1 MTKHTPSPNHVPRP
15 KAFRRAAVGAAALV
29 AAGAL
34 LTACSTTPSAGSSS
48 AAASSAGASASA
60 KTLRIVDIA
69 ALITDSFFITGKCGA
84 QAAAKANNATLQ
96 FQGPTSNSA
105 TAEIQAFSAA
115 AATKPDAM
123 LVAPFSNTGF
133 SASVTALM
141 KKGTPV
147 WATGQTLEPA
157 VAYGTTITDYLEAS
171 KPLVDIIGKLSGG
184 KGTVGLIADTTGN
197 KTDSDRY
204 TELGPAL
211 EQKFSGVKL
220 LSPQFAQNSTSSAS
234 TVASALIQGHPDMK
248 VIYATSGPEAVGAAA
263 AIKAAGKTASV
274 KLVSFDSSPD
284 QITLLKNNQLAATVG
299 QSPYESSFIG
309 TTKVIQYLRAH
320 PGSTSAA
327 PATATI
333 TATPTLLLTPT
344 NVNTAAAKKYQ
355 YFTTCG

>member
-1 MTKHTPSPNHVPRP
+1 MTKHSSIPHRIARP
-15 KAFRRAAVGAAALV
+15 ASLRRAGVGAVALV
-29 AAGAL
+29 AATAL
-34 LTACSTTPSAGSSS
+34 LSACSSTPSSGGSS
-48 AAASSAGASASA
+48 AAASSSAGASQ

-69 ALITDSFFITGKCGA
+69 ALVTDSFFITGKCGA
-84 QAAAKANNATLQ
+84 EAAAKAGNATLQ

-115 AATKPDAM
+115 AATNPDAM

-133 SASVTALM
+133 SSSVTALQ
-141 KKGTPV
+141 KKGVPV

-157 VAYGTTITDYLEAS
+157 VAYGTTITNYLEAS

-184 KGTVGLIADTTGN
+184 SGTVGLIADTTGN

-204 TELGPAL
+204 TQLGPAL
-211 EQKFSGVKL
+211 TQKYSGVKL
-220 LSPQFAQNSTSSAS
+220 LSPQFAQNSTSMAS
-234 TVASALIQGHPDMK
+234 TVAAALIQGHPDMK

-263 AIKAAGKTASV
+263 AIKAAGKTSTV

-284 QITLLKNNQLAATVG
+284 QIKLLKADQLAATVG
-299 QSPYESSFIG
+299 QSPYESSYIG
-309 TTKVIQYLRAH
+309 TQKVIQYLRAH
-320 PGSTSAA
+320 PGSTSAV

-333 TATPTLLLTPT
+333 TATPTLLLTPS

-355 YFTTCG
+355 YFTSCN